1 MILEGVRLADCKLL
15 RCGRERDDTRQLCPE
30 CEQRLLADL
39 EWFMKNIG
47 YLETDKMNRINKNHD
62 ADGGG
67 GGYSDNPPLREQV
80 FDLLYEGDEHMDSV
94 WGTLSAFAKCLG
106 VEYLNHDPLNVLAQ
120 RIAVKKNKQGEPAC
134 LCSTAT
140 PVYALEIRIAR
151 DKCQRLLNQGHTV
164 SLGNCPNT
172 DCNMPLS
179 ADETAKQVKCRGCRN
194 VWNINFLRTLMQDKI
209 KHSTYTGTASDIR
222 SKLQQAGYL
231 VSANT
236 LKSWAHR
243 GKLTPVRKE
252 GRHPIYRIADVYMLM
267 RVLQVESPELF
278 DGSDDQ
284 PVRVVGYDYSPF
296 CEAVCE
302 TCGDDPEMLTI
313 GFETKNGERYS
324 QYYDYFGLPNI
335 LEALGK
341 WDKQYGM
348 DNETTGR

>member
-39 EWFMKNIG
+39 EWFTKNIG
-47 YLETDKMNRINKNHD
+47 FLETDKMNRINKNHD

-80 FDLLYEGDEHMDSV
+80 FDLLYEGDERDDSV

-106 VEYLNHDPLNVLAQ
+106 VEYLNRDPLNVLAQ
-120 RIAVKKNKQGEPAC
+120 RIAVKKTKQGEPAC
-134 LCSTAT
+134 LYSTAT

-231 VSANT
+231 VSAHT

-267 RVLQVESPELF
+267 QQITPV
-278 DGSDDQ
+278 DDIWGL
-284 PVRVVGYDYSPF
+284 VG
-296 CEAVCE
+296 
-302 TCGDDPEMLTI
+302 
-313 GFETKNGERYS
+313 K
-324 QYYDYFGLPNI
+324 
-335 LEALGK
+335 
-341 WDKQYGM
+341 
-348 DNETTGR
+348 DNRH

>member
-39 EWFMKNIG
+39 EWFTKNIG
-47 YLETDKMNRINKNHD
+47 FLETDKMNRINKNHD

-120 RIAVKKNKQGEPAC
+120 RIAVKKTKQGEPAC

-164 SLGNCPNT
+164 SLGNCPT
-172 DCNMPLS
+172 P
-179 ADETAKQVKCRGCRN
+179 TATCHYRLTRRQSKSNAVDAGT
-194 VWNINFLRTLMQDKI
+194 FGT
-209 KHSTYTGTASDIR
+209 ST
-222 SKLQQAGYL
+222 
-231 VSANT
+231 
-236 LKSWAHR
+236 
-243 GKLTPVRKE
+243 
-252 GRHPIYRIADVYMLM
+252 
-267 RVLQVESPELF
+267 F
-278 DGSDDQ
+278 
-284 PVRVVGYDYSPF
+284 
-296 CEAVCE
+296 
-302 TCGDDPEMLTI
+302 
-313 GFETKNGERYS
+313 
-324 QYYDYFGLPNI
+324 
-335 LEALGK
+335 
-341 WDKQYGM
+341 
-348 DNETTGR
+348 

>member
-39 EWFMKNIG
+39 EWFTKNIG

-62 ADGGG
+62 AGGGG

-120 RIAVKKNKQGEPAC
+120 RIAVKKTKQGEPAC

-252 GRHPIYRIADVYMLM
+252 GRHPIYCIADVYMLM
-267 RVLQVESPELF
+267 QQTNPVD
-278 DGSDDQ
+278 DG
-284 PVRVVGYDYSPF
+284 
-296 CEAVCE
+296 EAVMSGKLKELRATQYSMPVYSNDIEAVPNGYGSISVVPKLNYE
-302 TCGDDPEMLTI
+302 TVTDIIMHLSNQLNDDIKATVRGDTELVI
-313 GFETKNGERYS
+313 EVNG
-324 QYYDYFGLPNI
+324 
-335 LEALGK
+335 K
-341 WDKQYGM
+341 
-348 DNETTGR
+348 

>member
-39 EWFMKNIG
+39 EWFTKNIG

-62 ADGGG
+62 ANGGG

-120 RIAVKKNKQGEPAC
+120 RIAVKKTKQGEPAC

-140 PVYALEIRIAR
+140 PVYALEIRIAS

-267 RVLQVESPELF
+267 QQTTPV
-278 DGSDDQ
+278 DDIW
-284 PVRVVGYDYSPF
+284 RLVG
-296 CEAVCE
+296 
-302 TCGDDPEMLTI
+302 
-313 GFETKNGERYS
+313 K
-324 QYYDYFGLPNI
+324 
-335 LEALGK
+335 
-341 WDKQYGM
+341 
-348 DNETTGR
+348 DNRQ

>member
-39 EWFMKNIG
+39 EWFTKNIG

-62 ADGGG
+62 ANGGG

-194 VWNINFLRTLMQDKI
+194 VWNINFLRTLVQDKI

-267 RVLQVESPELF
+267 QQTTPV
-278 DGSDDQ
+278 DDIWGL
-284 PVRVVGYDYSPF
+284 VG
-296 CEAVCE
+296 
-302 TCGDDPEMLTI
+302 
-313 GFETKNGERYS
+313 K
-324 QYYDYFGLPNI
+324 
-335 LEALGK
+335 
-341 WDKQYGM
+341 
-348 DNETTGR
+348 DNRQ